1 MKQDRVLKKEY
12 LLPGGVILAILV
24 ISLTLLRSSISGI
37 FTLRDEN
44 VQKEEKLGRLET
56 KSGALLALDDQ
67 DLTSR
72 VEAVERIFPSKKPV
86 LNLIAS
92 VSSLSTDEGVSF
104 QGIELQPGLI
114 SGEAPV
120 AAEAEGK
127 EEFSISFS
135 VIGDLD
141 KVFSF
146 MGNLE
151 KTTPVMKVDSFAI
164 DLVSGETVEVTFD
177 VTVYFQK
184 PPETIGKVDFPLPV
198 LTDMDPVFAQLEEFK
213 IVKEIK
219 PVAETGKQNPF
230 K

>member
-1 MKQDRVLKKEY
+1 MKQNLVLKKEY
-12 LLPGGVILAILV
+12 LLPVGVILAILV

-44 VQKEEKLGRLET
+44 AQKEEKLSRLQT
-56 KSGALLALDDQ
+56 KSGELLAFDDQ

-72 VEAVERIFPSKKPV
+72 VETVERIFPSKKPV

-92 VSSLSTDEGVSF
+92 VSSLSEDEGVSF
-104 QGIELQPGLI
+104 QGIELAPGLI
-114 SGEAPV
+114 SGESPV
-120 AAEAEGK
+120 GAEGGGQ
-127 EEFSISFS
+127 EEFSISFG

-146 MGNLE
+146 MVNLE

-177 VTVYFQK
+177 VIVYFQK
-184 PPETIGKVDFPLPV
+184 PPETIGRVDLPLPV
-198 LTDMDPVFAQLEEFK
+198 LSDMDSVFAQLEEFK
-213 IVKEIK
+213 IVEEIK
-219 PVAETGKQNPF
+219 TVAQTGKQNPF

>member
-44 VQKEEKLGRLET
+44 VQKEEKLIRLKK
-56 KSGALLALDDQ
+56 KSGELLALDDQ
-67 DLTSR
+67 DLISR
-72 VEAVERIFPSKKPV
+72 VETIERIFPSKKPV

-92 VSSLSTDEGVSF
+92 VSSLSEDKGVSF
-104 QGIELQPGLI
+104 QGIELTPGLI
-114 SGEAPV
+114 SGGAPV
-120 AAEAEGK
+120 ATESGSR
-127 EEFSISFS
+127 EEFSISFG
-135 VIGDLD
+135 VIGVLD
-141 KVFSF
+141 KVFLF
-146 MGNLE
+146 MRSLE
-151 KTTPVMKVDSFAI
+151 KTTPVMKIDSFVI

-184 PPETIGKVDFPLPV
+184 PPKTIGKVDLPLPV
-198 LTDMDPVFAQLEEFK
+198 LADMDSVFAQLEEFK

-219 PVAETGKQNPF
+219 PVAETGKENPF